1 MTSGM
6 YPEVLVAAEAAPAA
20 CTRVGA
26 AVAATLLLA
35 LLAGCATTPGGS
47 ADGLM
52 PEQSIP
58 MEPAGEQSTLDQEL
72 TAFLAQYAEAYNRE
86 DYTALLGMWDQDDPY
101 AFYMAEEIDP
111 PMHGWKTIRAYFA
124 RSGVLDGIRNEYSN
138 VRAHYVAPDVAVAT
152 YRLRFDIKVRS
163 LPALSSFDRIMAV
176 FRRKNGEWKMIAY
189 AEAPQAPLTMIRKAL
204 KTSKSLDKTQQ
215 KELLREV
222 QTLLQDAVPDDFDEW
237 LEKQQAIRVKP

>member
-1 MTSGM
+1 MKTRFAG
-6 YPEVLVAAEAAPAA
+6 APL
-20 CTRVGA
+20 GA
-26 AVAATLLLA
+26 ILIFTLLT
-35 LLAGCATTPGGS
+35 GCATTPGRPT
-47 ADGLM
+47 DGLM

-58 MEPAGEQSTLDQEL
+58 MESPGDQSTLDQEL
-72 TAFLAQYAEAYNRE
+72 TAFLAKYADAYNRE
-86 DYTALLGMWDQDDPY
+86 DYQALLSMWDQDDPY

-111 PMHGWKTIRAYFA
+111 PMHGWKTIQAYFA
-124 RSGVLDGIRNEYSN
+124 RSGVIDGIRNEYTK

-152 YRLRFDIKVRS
+152 YRLRFDIKVKNI
-163 LPALSSFDRIMAV
+163 PALSSFDRIMAV

-204 KTSKSLDKTQQ
+204 KTSKSLDKDQQ

-237 LEKQQAIRVKP
+237 LEKQQAIKVKP